1 VWAFG
6 RYDLGLGDDW
16 LETTSPEMFSRL
28 VERKNEADRRRD
40 MRAAQ
45 ICGLLAGKP
54 WEDFMPRFKSKEE
67 EGDPVRAMAERIK
80 RAHLA
85 MTGKTEG

>member
-1 VWAFG
+1 MEKV
-6 RYDLGLGDDW
+6 
-16 LETTSPEMFSRL
+16 SPEMFSRL
-28 VERKNEADRRRD
+28 VERKNEADRRAD

-45 ICGLLAGKP
+45 ICGVLAGKP
-54 WEDFMPRFKSKEE
+54 WEDFMPKKKAKEDE
-67 EGDPVRAMAERIK
+67 DPVMAMANRIK